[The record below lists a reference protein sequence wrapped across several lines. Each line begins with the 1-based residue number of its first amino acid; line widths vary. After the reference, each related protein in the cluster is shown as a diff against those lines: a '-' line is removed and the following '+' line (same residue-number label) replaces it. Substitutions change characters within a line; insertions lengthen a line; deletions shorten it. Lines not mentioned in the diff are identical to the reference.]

1 MTERGK
7 WPTLRLAKNSGRP
20 ILGTSLYL
28 RQGLETANP
37 RRRASAVSP
46 PQVVADN

>member
-28 RQGLETANP
+28 CQEWET
-37 RRRASAVSP
+37 AVSP